1 MRNMERI
8 DYKSEIKGNEN
19 IEFVYPQTPDAKI
32 ISTGWLFPTIA
43 MIIIT
48 LLVAGC
54 VALYHYGLDFCSE
67 QLLAFLIIVIA
78 LLLVAYMVYRV
89 TVVQITK
96 LNEQQ
101 ILEISSRR
109 KMIEA
114 AITNVIS
121 LQVEQ
126 IKAKQQQSANNEAN
140 NQQQSANNEAKNQQQ

>member
-1 MRNMERI
+1 MERI

-32 ISTGWLFPTIA
+32 ISAGWLFPTIA
-43 MIIIT
+43 SFASLVGLLLAV
-48 LLVAGC
+48 LLVALSFC
-54 VALYHYGLDFCSE
+54 NVALSCELI
-67 QLLAFLIIVIA
+67 LPFLIVLIV
-78 LLLVAYMVYRV
+78 LLLVVYMVYRV

-121 LQVEQ
+121 LQTEQ
-126 IKAKQQQSANNEAN
+126 IKAKQSAKKDAN
-140 NQQQSANNEAKNQQQ
+140 NQQM

>member
-1 MRNMERI
+1 MNKI

-32 ISTGWLFPTIA
+32 ISAGWLFPTIA
-43 MIIIT
+43 SLVALLLAV
-48 LLVAGC
+48 LLVALC
-54 VALYHYGLDFCSE
+54 FCNVALSCELI
-67 QLLAFLIIVIA
+67 LPFLIVLIV
-78 LLLVAYMVYRV
+78 LLLVVYMVYRV

-121 LQVEQ
+121 LQVKQ
-126 IKAKQQQSANNEAN
+126 IEKRLGDKDAND
-140 NQQQSANNEAKNQQQ
+140 QKK

>member
-32 ISTGWLFPTIA
+32 ISAGWLFPTIA
-43 MIIIT
+43 SLVGLLLAA
-48 LLVAGC
+48 LLVALC
-54 VALYHYGLDFCSE
+54 FCNVALSCELI
-67 QLLAFLIIVIA
+67 LPFLIVLIV
-78 LLLVAYMVYRV
+78 LMLVVYMVYRV

-121 LQVEQ
+121 LQVAQ
-126 IKAKQQQSANNEAN
+126 IKAKQQQSANNEAK
-140 NQQQSANNEAKNQQQ
+140 NQQQSANNAAKN

>member
-1 MRNMERI
+1 MNKI

-19 IEFVYPQTPDAKI
+19 IEFVYPQTPDVKI
-32 ISTGWLFPTIA
+32 ISAGWLFPTIA
-43 MIIIT
+43 SLVALLLAV
-48 LLVAGC
+48 LLVALC
-54 VALYHYGLDFCSE
+54 FCNVALCFCNVALSCE
-67 QLLAFLIIVIA
+67 LILPFLIVLIV
-78 LLLVAYMVYRV
+78 LLLVVYMVYRV

-121 LQVEQ
+121 LQVKQ
-126 IKAKQQQSANNEAN
+126 IEKRLGDKDAND
-140 NQQQSANNEAKNQQQ
+140 QKK

>member
-1 MRNMERI
+1 MNKI

-32 ISTGWLFPTIA
+32 ISAGWLFPTIA
-43 MIIIT
+43 S
-48 LLVAGC
+48 LV
-54 VALYHYGLDFCSE
+54 
-67 QLLAFLIIVIA
+67 A
-78 LLLVAYMVYRV
+78 LLLVALLAVLLGALSFFNVALSCELILPFLIVLIVLLLVVYMVYRV

-126 IKAKQQQSANNEAN
+126 IKAKQQQSANNEA
-140 NQQQSANNEAKNQQQ
+140 KNQQQ